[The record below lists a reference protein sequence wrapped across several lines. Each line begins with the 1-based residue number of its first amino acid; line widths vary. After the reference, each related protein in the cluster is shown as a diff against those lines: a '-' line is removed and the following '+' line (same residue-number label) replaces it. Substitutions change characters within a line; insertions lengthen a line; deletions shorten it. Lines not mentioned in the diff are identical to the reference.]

1 MRGENE
7 QMRDI
12 LQYGGR
18 VCVVTGAASGM
29 GGATA
34 RILGELGAEVIGLD
48 VADIKEPV
56 KQAFKLDLMQ
66 ESSIDS
72 VVEELPARI
81 DCLFNC
87 AGVPGAP
94 RFSAVDTMMV
104 NFVGLR
110 HLTEAVLP
118 RIPSGGA
125 VASIT
130 SVAGMGYTKHLD
142 KVKELL
148 AISDFSESRAWCEA
162 NPETAN
168 GYLFSKEC
176 IIAYT
181 QSRATELAERE
192 VRINCLSPAP
202 TDTPMMP
209 AFYEQVSQE
218 FMDEHFQA
226 PVGRNATPEEM
237 AEPLILLASNASRFI
252 SGHNLFVDY
261 GYVGS
266 VVMGQRPALL

>member
-1 MRGENE
+1 MI
-7 QMRDI
+7 DI
-12 LQYGGR
+12 LKYDGR

-29 GGATA
+29 GGACA
-34 RILGELGAEVIGLD
+34 RILTELGAEVHGLD
-48 VADIKEPV
+48 VQDIKEPV
-56 KQAFKLDLMQ
+56 ARALKLDLLS
-66 ESSIDS
+66 ESSIDAA
-72 VVEELPARI
+72 VEDLPAKI

-87 AGVPGAP
+87 AGIPGAP
-94 RFSAVDTMMV
+94 RFTALDTMVV

-110 HLTEAVLP
+110 HITESLLP

-130 SVAGMGYTKHLD
+130 SVAGMGYQKVLD
-142 KVKELL
+142 KVNELL
-148 AISDFSESRAWCEA
+148 AITDFSEARAWCEA

-168 GYLFSKEC
+168 GYLFSKAM
-176 IIAYT
+176 IIGYT
-181 QSRATELAERE
+181 QARAAELAKRE

-209 AFYEQVSQE
+209 AFHEQVSKD

-237 AEPLILLASNASRFI
+237 AEPLILLNSEASRFI

-266 VVMGQRPALL
+266 VLMGQRPALL

>member
-1 MRGENE
+1 MS
-7 QMRDI
+7 DI
-12 LQYGGR
+12 LQYGGK
-18 VCVVTGAASGM
+18 VCAVTGAASGM

-48 VADIKEPV
+48 VVEIRQPL
-56 KQAFKLDLMQ
+56 KQTLELDLMQ
-66 ESSIDS
+66 ESSIDAA
-72 VVEELPARI
+72 VENLPTRV

-87 AGVPGAP
+87 AGVPGPP
-94 RFSAVDTMMV
+94 RFSALDTMTV

-118 RIPSGGA
+118 RIPDGGA
-125 VASIT
+125 IASIT

-142 KVKELL
+142 KLNELL
-148 AISDFSESRAWCEA
+148 AISDFSEARAWCET

-181 QSRATELAERE
+181 QSRAAELAKRR

-209 AFYEQVSQE
+209 AFYDQVSKE

-237 AEPLILLASNASRFI
+237 AEPLILLSSNASRFI

-266 VVMGQRPALL
+266 VTMGQRPALL

>member
-1 MRGENE
+1 MI
-7 QMRDI
+7 DI
-12 LQYGGR
+12 LQYQGK

-29 GGATA
+29 GGACA
-34 RILGELGAEVIGLD
+34 SILTELGAEVVGLD
-48 VADIKEPV
+48 VQDVNVPV
-56 KQAFKLDLMQ
+56 KESMKLDLMR
-66 ESSIDS
+66 EESIDE
-72 VVEELPARI
+72 VVARLPDRI
-81 DCLFNC
+81 DRLFNC

-94 RFSAVDTMMV
+94 RFSALDTMVV

-118 RIPSGGA
+118 RLPRGGA

-130 SVAGMGYTKHLD
+130 SVAGMGYQKNIE

-148 AISDFSESRAWCEA
+148 AIEDFSQARAWCEA

-168 GYLFSKEC
+168 GYLFSKQM
-176 IIAYT
+176 IIGYT
-181 QSRATELAERE
+181 EARATVLAERE

-209 AFYEQVSQE
+209 AFYEAAPKE

-237 AEPLILLASNASRFI
+237 AEPLILLNSDAARFV

-261 GYVGS
+261 GYAGS
-266 VVMGQRPALL
+266 VHMGQRPALL